1 MKGLVVI
8 NPLPDIVFFWG
19 DVEFTTHINRLG
31 AREGIAEQNG
41 ISDEVDQNALVQFF
55 SPLLAS
61 HRFLKA
67 ELDNPYSSISCENG
81 FLFVLRQFGE
91 HLHIA
96 VCGDGSET
104 EEFLK
109 RKLYVFR
116 RLAGVH
122 YGPVIDE
129 LRPDSSHDRKKR
141 WTYMSRLINTWAHLA
156 STEQSFLVEAVE
168 RLNVNQALNETCINI
183 LEQALSKVRSGGD
196 KHAVHALLL
205 VNTKLLALYSSRNA
219 CELQAADI
227 LAITLVVRTL
237 FPTGDSLEELL
248 SFTHTPSTPLSVR
261 RVTAERSPTPSSTD
275 YYSPSSSVEET
286 EQEKSEGQGDS
297 SPQPVPNRD
306 LFHTPIIPHEQD
318 SFHTPAAVQDSFF
331 TPHQPTPASQRAQ
344 QPEQNPL
351 LLSACEEALDET
363 AESSQEYFHM
373 PAFLQTPLCT
383 HSPHLLHCVPIMPG
397 TVLVIVSEVPK
408 SHLAGHIC
416 QCLLT
421 LVTTEM
427 LQGKTG
433 GSARDGVQGR
443 NQVEVLEGNVKRVL
457 DATRKMKGGLER
469 VHKDLVNRWDLVRKG
484 GLLEY
489 MDSTAA
495 NPPPRLETALSE
507 FTRTLK
513 VLFRLLF
520 LTYKPPQAAEDKQR
534 ETMDA
539 VQELVSRKISDYKDY
554 LSVKAQR
561 NVTMTTTYLEDFPG
575 LIHFL
580 YIDRSMDLVIAPA
593 INVTTHPEPGCFDA
607 TAVLKVKVWEM
618 VRRWQHYLQNS
629 FTSSVV
635 RDGDF
640 CYSYFLWFED
650 PSGNPL
656 SPQQPVKQV
665 QGAPPGIL
673 AGHYYRDLCSRCF
686 PTMPV
691 GAVNCYE
698 LMCMHVGVIPAEFVA
713 SHCRKLAAMLW
724 ETSGEAHS
732 PISLL

>member
-261 RVTAERSPTPSSTD
+261 RVTAE
-275 YYSPSSSVEET
+275 
-286 EQEKSEGQGDS
+286 EKSEGQGDS

-539 VQELVSRKISDYKDY
+539 VQEL
-554 LSVKAQR
+554 
-561 NVTMTTTYLEDFPG
+561 DFPG